1 MPRGLWEDEFYMTQS
16 ILLVIIVIGTI
27 ALITCRS
34 GVGILLGEVNIYD
47 KEMTECYRGVAII
60 LIVVQHCA
68 GELGTNIFTPFGGI
82 GVAVFLLLS
91 GFGLTESFSKR
102 GMRGFLK
109 SKLWRVWVPFLLFY
123 TGIYLLYDKHNYK
136 NLFLNICSIRQD
148 DYWYVHYMLRCYLV
162 FWVAFKF
169 FYKYRWY
176 LLVAFAIYTFF
187 CMDSIRAEQCLSFPI
202 GVHLSEKK
210 EKVPFALKKKIC
222 TTNGNI
228 LYYRVSLISNQAVAR
243 SEGFMWYT
251 ILLSSRIWHKIT
263 FGNFCYDYSLVVTP

>member
-123 TGIYLLYDKHNYK
+123 TGIYLLYDKHYQN
-136 NLFLNICSIRQD
+136 F
-148 DYWYVHYMLRCYLV
+148 
-162 FWVAFKF
+162 
-169 FYKYRWY
+169 
-176 LLVAFAIYTFF
+176 
-187 CMDSIRAEQCLSFPI
+187 LSFPI
-202 GVHLSEKK
+202 LRDNWLI
-210 EKVPFALKKKIC
+210 FIDF
-222 TTNGNI
+222 
-228 LYYRVSLISNQAVAR
+228 SLIQFGLFMDSFVRKEAPCLQA
-243 SEGFMWYT
+243 
-251 ILLSSRIWHKIT
+251 
-263 FGNFCYDYSLVVTP
+263 

>member
-123 TGIYLLYDKHNYK
+123 TGIYLLYESHNYK

-187 CMDSIRAEQCLSFPI
+187 CMDAIRAEQCLSFPI
-202 GVHLSEKK
+202 GVLLSEKGKSSFCSQK
-210 EKVPFALKKKIC
+210 E
-222 TTNGNI
+222 NMYN
-228 LYYRVSLISNQAVAR
+228 
-243 SEGFMWYT
+243 
-251 ILLSSRIWHKIT
+251 
-263 FGNFCYDYSLVVTP
+263 

>member
-187 CMDSIRAEQCLSFPI
+187 CMDAIRAEQCLSFPI
-202 GVHLSEKK
+202 GVLLSEKRK
-210 EKVPFALKKKIC
+210 KVPFALKKKIC

>member
-1 MPRGLWEDEFYMTQS
+1 M
-16 ILLVIIVIGTI
+16 
-27 ALITCRS
+27 
-34 GVGILLGEVNIYD
+34 
-47 KEMTECYRGVAII
+47 
-60 LIVVQHCA
+60 QHCA

-187 CMDSIRAEQCLSFPI
+187 CMDAIRAEQCLSFPI
-202 GVHLSEKK
+202 GVLLSEKR
-210 EKVPFALKKKIC
+210 KKFLLLSKRKYVQLMAIFC
-222 TTNGNI
+222 IIG
-228 LYYRVSLISNQAVAR
+228 LVSLAIKQLPEVR
-243 SEGFMWYT
+243 DLCGTPF
-251 ILLSSRIWHKIT
+251 
-263 FGNFCYDYSLVVTP
+263 YSLVEFGIKLPLGISVMIILWL